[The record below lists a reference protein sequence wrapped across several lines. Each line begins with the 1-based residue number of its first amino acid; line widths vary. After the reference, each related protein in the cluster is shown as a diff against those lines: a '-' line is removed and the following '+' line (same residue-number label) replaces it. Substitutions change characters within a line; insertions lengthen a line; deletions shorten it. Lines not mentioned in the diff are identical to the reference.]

1 MKANELQIGDLVFV
15 GGIPRKVCSITKKK
29 IGYHREEYASRLF
42 YARMYEVF
50 PIHLTAEIL
59 EKNGFDSKTFLSD
72 EWDKEVYFREFPGCV
87 LEPNDDGKYTFGTIC
102 YWNKQAPDGSPEDW
116 GAAYESRIKGL
127 YYVHELQ
134 HALRL
139 CGLTKLADN
148 LKV

>member
-72 EWDKEVYFREFPGCV
+72 EWDKIIINELHEVREGGIIHNEAQLFIGIK
-87 LEPNDDGKYTFGTIC
+87 E
-102 YWNKQAPDGSPEDW
+102 ED
-116 GAAYESRIKGL
+116 
-127 YYVHELQ
+127 
-134 HALRL
+134 
-139 CGLTKLADN
+139 
-148 LKV
+148 